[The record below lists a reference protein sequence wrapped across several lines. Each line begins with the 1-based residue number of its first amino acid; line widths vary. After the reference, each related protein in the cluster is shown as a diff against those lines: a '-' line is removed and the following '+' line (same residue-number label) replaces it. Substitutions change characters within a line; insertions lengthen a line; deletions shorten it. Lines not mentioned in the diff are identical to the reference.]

1 MTQTFEKPEQLV
13 VGLTGGIGS
22 GKTAVSN
29 RLEELGATIID
40 TDAIAHSLTQA
51 DGLAMADI
59 RQAFG
64 DAAVRADGSMD
75 RDHVRAVVFKDPDQR
90 LILEKIL
97 HPKIRGVV
105 QQALAK
111 GAPNYFVIV
120 VPLLFEKGGW
130 GELMDEIIVVDCPVE
145 QQVARVMARNGWPES
160 QVHAVINNQAS
171 RATRLAGADHVLE
184 NTSDLPE
191 LLKKIDFLHQKLIK
205 KAQK

>member
-1 MTQTFEKPEQLV
+1 MIKMFEKPERLV

-29 RLEELGATIID
+29 RLQELGATIID
-40 TDAIAHSLTQA
+40 TDEIAHSLTQPG
-51 DGLAMADI
+51 GLAMADI

-75 RDHVRAVVFKDPDQR
+75 RDHMRTLVFQDPGQR

-97 HPKIRGVV
+97 HPKIRTLV
-105 QQALAK
+105 QKRLEQDSS
-111 GAPNYFVIV
+111 NYFVIV

-145 QQVARVMARNGWPES
+145 QQIARVIERNRWPET

-171 RATRLAGADHVLE
+171 RATRLAGADHVIE
-184 NTSDLPE
+184 NVDGLPE
-191 LLKKIDFLHQKLIK
+191 LLKKIDFLHEKLIK

>member
-1 MTQTFEKPEQLV
+1 MTKTFVKPEQLV

-40 TDAIAHSLTQA
+40 TDAIAHNLTQA
-51 DGLAMADI
+51 GGLAMADI
-59 RQAFG
+59 RKAFG

-75 RDHVRAVVFKDPDQR
+75 RDHMRALVFKDPGQR
-90 LILEKIL
+90 VILEKIL
-97 HPKIRGVV
+97 HPKIRDLV
-105 QQALAK
+105 QRGLAK

-145 QQVARVMARNGWPES
+145 QQVARVMARNGWPEA

-171 RATRLAGADHVLE
+171 RATRLAGAHHVLE
-184 NTSDLPE
+184 NSSDLPE